1 MNIVVCI
8 KRVPETAEAT
18 LKIDSSEKSIVEDT
32 LSFEI
37 NEADNYAL
45 EQALLLKEQ
54 FDGEVVVLSVGPEE
68 TDEVIR
74 MCLAKGAD
82 RGVRITPENLH
93 DLDPYA
99 IACLLKEQIQE
110 IEYDMVLTGCM
121 ASDDGSA
128 QVGVTLAELLEIPHL
143 SLVVEMEIK
152 DDRIVNANRELE
164 GGLQEKYEVLLPALL
179 TVQTGI
185 NEPRYAS
192 ILGIKRAG
200 AKEIKVIENVKGE
213 ACTRVSLQKLFFP
226 PPGKMAEIFEG
237 TPDEVA
243 AKSGEV
249 LKTKGLL

>member
-18 LKIDSSEKSIVEDT
+18 LKIDTAEKKLIEDT

-45 EQALLLKEQ
+45 EQALILKEQ

-82 RGVRITPENLH
+82 RAIRITPE
-93 DLDPYA
+93 DTDGLDPYA

-110 IEYDMVLTGCM
+110 IAYDIVLTGCM

-128 QVGVTLAELLEIPHL
+128 QVGVTLAELLGIQHI
-143 SLVVEMEIK
+143 SLVVGMETK
-152 DDRIVNANRELE
+152 DNKTVIAHRELE
-164 GGLQEKYEVLLPALL
+164 GGLQEKYELTLPTLF

-200 AKEIKVIENVKGE
+200 AKEIKVLANVKTAE
-213 ACTRVSLQKLFFP
+213 FVKTHLQKLSFP

-237 TPDEVA
+237 STDEVA
-243 AKSGEV
+243 AKVGEV